1 MSVFS
6 RNDKTPERAPEK
18 APEPISSAKAQEKG
32 DTTMSSTYSDP
43 KSVPAQPV
51 SGLAPSPGAARPAP
65 QASAS
70 IISKALKITGQL
82 ESTEDIEIL
91 GEVDGDVRAVSV
103 KVGPNAKVKGTVYG
117 EEVELSGTVEGKI
130 EAKKVVLTR
139 TAHMSGDV
147 IHSDIRIESGAY
159 IDGHC
164 RPEYGKTESRTSAPK
179 TISAPRELSASPPR
193 DLSAPEK
200 TNGAGAKV

>member
-6 RNDKTPERAPEK
+6 RNDKAPD
-18 APEPISSAKAQEKG
+18 PVSSAKPPETKPPERG
-32 DTTMSSTYSDP
+32 DITMSTSYSDP
-43 KSVPAQPV
+43 KSVPVPPV
-51 SGLAPSPGAARPAP
+51 SGLAPATGAARPAA
-65 QASAS
+65 QGSAS

-91 GEVDGDVRAVSV
+91 GEVNGDVRAVTV

-117 EEVELSGTVEGKI
+117 DEVELSGTVEGKI

-147 IHSDIRIESGAY
+147 IHSDIRIESGAF

-164 RPEYGKTESRTSAPK
+164 RPEFGKTESKVSAPK
-179 TISAPRELSASPPR
+179 TMTPPR

-200 TNGAGAKV
+200 ANGAAAKI